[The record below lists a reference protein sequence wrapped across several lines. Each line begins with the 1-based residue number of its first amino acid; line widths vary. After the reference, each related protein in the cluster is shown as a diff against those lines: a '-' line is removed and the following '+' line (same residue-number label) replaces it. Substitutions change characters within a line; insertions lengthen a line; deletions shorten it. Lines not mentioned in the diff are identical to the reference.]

1 MNCYPWSGKDLKARL
16 AGLEPP
22 PARRPVLYRTSY
34 GRVRW
39 KCTTSE
45 SGGAQ
50 AIMFMFMAG
59 A

>member
-1 MNCYPWSGKDLKARL
+1 
-16 AGLEPP
+16 
-22 PARRPVLYRTSY
+22 
-34 GRVRW
+34 VRW